1 MQENTKNNEI
11 KRNTMYLI
19 AIDLFFRFNLICHVK
34 NQSTKYDQ
42 KKCKF
47 SPFSSIFSQVS
58 YLANVIEP
66 IGFFEPLVVHFLKPP
81 VLFDFL

>member
-1 MQENTKNNEI
+1 
-11 KRNTMYLI
+11 MYLI

-47 SPFSSIFSQVS
+47 SPFSSIVSHFS
-58 YLANVIEP
+58 YLANVFEP
-66 IGFFEPLVVHFLKPP
+66 VGVFEPLVVHFLKTP
-81 VLFDFL
+81 VLLDFL